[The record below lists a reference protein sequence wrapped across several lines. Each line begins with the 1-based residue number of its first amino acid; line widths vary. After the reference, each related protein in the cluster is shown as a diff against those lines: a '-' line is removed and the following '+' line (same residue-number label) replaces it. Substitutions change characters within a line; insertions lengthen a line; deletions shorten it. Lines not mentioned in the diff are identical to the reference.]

1 MSKYLKTLISIFAIL
16 IIGLI
21 AFNSVTFVTNKN
33 EYKVVKQFGEI
44 KSISTEPGLNFKL
57 PLIQSVS
64 SIPKNTLLYDIAE
77 SDVITS
83 DKKTMLV
90 DAYITWKVSDPKK
103 FIQTLNANI
112 STAQGR
118 LDVLVYNAIKTTI
131 SSMTQEEVIKARDD
145 SIEISNQDVA
155 LDDVEINDLTTEDLE
170 VDESLIVKEEESKQ
184 VNESLS
190 NLIIKCLG
198 TNADEYG
205 ITIERIDI
213 KKLDLPS
220 ENKTAVYNRMI
231 TERENI
237 AAAYTAQGNSEAQ
250 IIKNTTDKEI
260 SIMLSKAEA
269 EAEKIIAEG
278 EAEYMAI
285 LSEAYNDEGKAS
297 FYQFVRALES
307 AKLGFN
313 GDNNTLIISKDSPL
327 AQIFNGNY

>member
-1 MSKYLKTLISIFAIL
+1 MSKYLKTLITIFAIL
-16 IIGLI
+16 IVGSII
-21 AFNSVTFVTNKN
+21 FNSFTFITNQN

-44 KSISTEPGLNFKL
+44 KSISEEPGLKFKF

-64 SIPKNTLLYDIAE
+64 SIPKNMQLYDISE

-90 DAYITWKVSDPKK
+90 DAYITWRVTDPKK
-103 FIQTLNANI
+103 FIQTLNANTT
-112 STAQGR
+112 TAQSR
-118 LDVLVYNAIKTTI
+118 LDVIVYNAIKTTI
-131 SSMTQEEVIKARDD
+131 SSMTQEEVIQARDSD
-145 SIEISNQDVA
+145 IEILNQDTS
-155 LDDVEINDLTTEDLE
+155 LDDIEINDLTTEDLE

-184 VNESLS
+184 INQSLS
-190 NLIIKCLG
+190 DLIIECIG
-198 TNADEYG
+198 SNADEYG
-205 ITIERIDI
+205 ICIERIDI
-213 KKLDLPS
+213 KKLDLPA
-220 ENKTAVYNRMI
+220 ENKTAVYNRML

-250 IIKNTTDKEI
+250 IIRNTTDKEI
-260 SIMLSKAEA
+260 SIKISIAEA

-297 FYQFVRALES
+297 FYQFVRALEA
-307 AKLGFN
+307 AKLAFN
-313 GDNNTLIISKDSPL
+313 GNNNTLIISKDSPL